1 MSRSE
6 TDITAAGRSAFWFS
20 PGVADAGRALLALDP
35 EQLFHRFVADKE
47 SQPVRWAA
55 RALIDAA
62 LAVAL
67 PQCDVGESLAVD
79 ADQAFKNLTAELAQA
94 RDVLQRQIGLR
105 DDHSDAAQR
114 AMLLERAPVR
124 ALAGVWLEGVSQ
136 PATQPDPLV
145 NRLFSAR
152 VVDQVGRDPVPP
164 QWLRHELAL
173 AQAGLALPGVERRQF
188 VASCAPSQATCMLGA
203 FYSALALYGAN
214 DLPEVVAVHWAH
226 HMLGIDAALGG
237 PADDALSVRDEAAA
251 CATDALRHFAARADG
266 PTLVARMARAVRV
279 CVRLEALQV
288 QAVLARVHR
297 LQSETPEQRVAQI
310 LQRHAAHAGKQ
321 HAQIRV
327 GGKLLSDQL
336 EADSFEPHAFMRA
349 LKASPYL
356 QARPDGQACRFLAA
370 LEFGGP
376 MFGIFN
382 AEEAQTLSA
391 WANEASPDAA
401 LAATPAAA
409 CAAAH
414 GNSLWERIIVAA
426 RAEARFDVL
435 DAAPQPAHGA
445 RALFHMLVNIENYPG
460 ALPLALARARDGL
473 ARAAVLLQAPS
484 DGAAFRYTDARYFAY
499 SREALEARLG
509 AVYRDK
515 LVQPFTPLAS
525 VPDADDVVF
534 QQKTFALGNLIDG
547 AWAYRVG
554 LRGRHRR
561 LADAAVFQIY
571 ADEMGGGEVRKNH
584 IELIHRVL
592 RSMGVLLPHIA
603 SREFIDQDELLDEL
617 YPFAIFQLSLA
628 QFPDTLR
635 SEILGFN
642 LGIEMFGLGELRL
655 HEIQKMRHWGFDT
668 AYEVTHLSI
677 DNFGSGHSRT
687 SVDAVVDHLDQI
699 AIEFGAVAQQREWER
714 VWTGY
719 ASFAQF
725 VEPATALPQGLSDY
739 II

>member
-1 MSRSE
+1 MNPSE
-6 TDITAAGRSAFWFS
+6 ADISAAGRRAFWFS
-20 PGVADAGRALLALDP
+20 PGVADAGRALLSLDP
-35 EQLFHRFVADKE
+35 GLLFHRFVADKE

-55 RALIDAA
+55 RALLDAA
-62 LAVAL
+62 LTVEQ
-67 PQCDVGESLAVD
+67 PPCDEVESPAVD
-79 ADQAFKNLTAELAQA
+79 ANKVFESLCAELAQQ
-94 RDVLQRQIGLR
+94 RDVLLRSMGLR
-105 DDHSDAAQR
+105 EDRSDAAQR
-114 AMLLERAPVR
+114 SMLLERAPVR
-124 ALAGVWLEGVSQ
+124 ALSGVWLEGVSQ
-136 PATQPDPLV
+136 PATQPGSLV

-152 VVDQVGRDPVPP
+152 VVDQVGRDPVLP
-164 QWLRHELAL
+164 QWLRHELTL
-173 AQAGLALPGVERRQF
+173 AQAGLALPGVERSLF
-188 VASCAPSQATCMLGA
+188 VASCAPAQASCMLGV

-214 DLPEVVAVHWAH
+214 DLPEVVAVQWAH
-226 HMLGIDAALGG
+226 HALGIDAALGG
-237 PADDALSVRDEAAA
+237 QADDAPAVRDEAAA
-251 CATDALRHFAARADG
+251 CACDALRQFAARTDG
-266 PTLVARMARAVRV
+266 VTLVARLARAVRV
-279 CVRLEALQV
+279 CMRLEALQV
-288 QAVLARVHR
+288 QAALARVRR
-297 LQSETPEQRVAQI
+297 LQDETPEQRVAQI
-310 LQRHAAHAGKQ
+310 LQRHAAHAGEQ

-336 EADSFEPHAFMRA
+336 GADSFEPHAFMRA

-356 QARPDGQACRFLAA
+356 KPRSEGQACRFLAA

-382 AEEAQTLSA
+382 AEEREALSV
-391 WANEASPDAA
+391 WADEASPPAA
-401 LAATPAAA
+401 LAVTPAATPELA
-409 CAAAH
+409 PAA
-414 GNSLWERIIVAA
+414 SPWERIIAAA
-426 RAEARFDVL
+426 RAEARFDVF
-435 DAAPQPAHGA
+435 DAAPHAAHGP
-445 RALFHMLVNIENYPG
+445 RELFHMLVNVENYPG
-460 ALPLALARARDGL
+460 ALPLAHGLARDGL
-473 ARAAVLLQAPS
+473 ARAALLLQAPS
-484 DGAAFRYTDARYFAY
+484 DGAAFRYTDPRFFTY
-499 SREALEARLG
+499 SREALEGRLG

-592 RSMGVLLPHIA
+592 RSMAVLLPHIA
-603 SREFIDQDELLDEL
+603 SRDFIDQDELPDEL

-677 DNFGSGHSRT
+677 DNFGSGHART
-687 SVDAVVDHLDQI
+687 SLDAVVGHLDQI
-699 AIEFGAVAQQREWER
+699 AIEFGAAAQQREWER
-714 VWTGY
+714 IWTGY

-725 VEPATALPQGLSDY
+725 VEPPQALPQGLSDY
-739 II
+739 VI